1 MALKLKY
8 VAVTVA
14 LFLAVSFCLEQRAY
28 AYVDPGSSLLIFQS
42 ISAMITGALFYFR
55 KRLKSLSV
63 SPRPQLRLTCLIS
76 SVPWSSPAL
85 FLFSPHFAIRQ
96 AV

>member
-28 AYVDPGSSLLIFQS
+28 GYVDPGSSLLIFQS

-55 KRLKSLSV
+55 KRIKSLFSK
-63 SPRPQLRLTCLIS
+63 S
-76 SVPWSSPAL
+76 STPTSTDASDK
-85 FLFSPHFAIRQ
+85 
-96 AV
+96 